1 MNGAQDLGGQMGFG
15 PVVPET
21 DEPVF
26 HAEWEKRALALTL
39 CMAPA
44 GGWNIDMSRHARET
58 LHPASYLS
66 KSYYAIWIAGLE
78 KLMAERGLLTAE
90 EIATAHASVP
100 AKPPLRRLAADEVA
114 ATLARGGPTGRPA
127 TAPARFRPGDR
138 IRTRVMNPASHTR
151 LPRYARGKLGIVERL
166 HGAHVFPDTNAH
178 GLGEQPAWLY
188 TVVFAG
194 AELWGSD
201 ADPGLRVSIDAF
213 EPYLEP
219 A

>member
-1 MNGAQDLGGQMGFG
+1 
-15 PVVPET
+15 
-21 DEPVF
+21 
-26 HAEWEKRALALTL
+26 
-39 CMAPA
+39 MAPA
-44 GGWNIDMSRHARET
+44 GGWTIDMSRHARET

-78 KLMAERGLLTAE
+78 KLIAAHGLLSTAE
-90 EIATAHASVP
+90 IVAGRPQTP
-100 AKPPLRRLAADEVA
+100 AKPPLRVLAAAEVT

-127 TAPARFRPGDR
+127 TGPARFQPGDR
-138 IRTRVMNPASHTR
+138 VRTRVIHPAGHTR

-188 TVVFAG
+188 TVVFTG
-194 AELWGSD
+194 PELWGSG
-201 ADPGLRVSIDAF
+201 ADPSLSVSIDAF
-213 EPYLEP
+213 EPYLDP